1 MWEAGSGSAG
11 LRCYRCGGGH
21 FQRDCPEW
29 ISPREST
36 PAGKGVFGPRGS
48 HSAGTADAASRQ
60 LGMQDRC
67 ARCGEHRTA
76 HVSTI
81 DHDHVFVDPRRVES
95 REAPGIREDRGHA
108 VEGGAGG
115 QQRGKGQLHSPTTG
129 RVGSSSLGA
138 KGSQLMGAPP
148 AQMSVGVGSGG
159 ERAVSDQ
166 VRARDG
172 ENSRPMVESP
182 RPLLEELHLQ
192 PAFKILGRASSL
204 PPSGILGRSLGTRLI
219 SRDVP
224 VPGHAFRTA
233 GAGAGSRGD
242 GDSRPASSTS
252 GTTKGLGDGGPWG
265 RVVLDQGGKGCATSK
280 GVAAGARHTTP
291 LSSNLSSVGE
301 PALGERAGPTQ
312 PPRESEQEI
321 SDRQYFVRQ
330 TILKG
335 AGKGDIAKLQ
345 YQVRMGGQLRAL
357 AAGFEQPAM
366 GSETTALIA
375 WAHRQGSLMR
385 RHCNVRTPE
394 EAVAIGLALE
404 AGLIGRASP
413 PITEH
418 YHGRPGR

>member
-1 MWEAGSGSAG
+1 MSTQLVLAA
-11 LRCYRCGGGH
+11 LRA
-21 FQRDCPEW
+21 ELLAW
-29 ISPREST
+29 
-36 PAGKGVFGPRGS
+36 
-48 HSAGTADAASRQ
+48 TASLQ
-60 LGMQDRC
+60 LGAQDRC
-67 ARCGEHRTA
+67 ARCGEYRTA

-81 DHDHVFVDPRRVES
+81 EHDHVFVDLRRVES
-95 REAPGIREDRGHA
+95 REVHIIREDRWHA
-108 VEGGAGG
+108 VEGWVGG
-115 QQRGKGQLHSPTTG
+115 QQRGKGQLHSPNMG

-138 KGSQLMGAPP
+138 TGSLLTGASQ

-159 ERAVSDQ
+159 DRAGNDQ
-166 VRARDG
+166 VRARGG
-172 ENSRPMVESP
+172 EDSRPIVGSP
-182 RPLLEELHLQ
+182 RPLLEETHLR
-192 PAFKILGRASSL
+192 PAYKILGRASSL

-219 SRDVP
+219 SRDMP
-224 VPGHAFRTA
+224 VPGYVFRTA

-242 GDSRPASSTS
+242 GGPRPASFTS
-252 GTTKGLGDGGPWG
+252 GTTKGLGDGGPLG
-265 RVVLDQGGKGCATSK
+265 RVVLDQGGKGRAT
-280 GVAAGARHTTP
+280 GEGDAAGARHTTP
-291 LSSNLSSVGE
+291 ISRNLSSVGE
-301 PALGERAGPTQ
+301 PAPGERAGPTQ

-321 SDRQYFVRQ
+321 SDRQYFLRQ

-345 YQVRMGGQLRAL
+345 YQARMGGQLRAL

-404 AGLIGRASP
+404 AGLIGCESP